1 MSQPDP
7 EKDSAAVQDFFSK
20 MEAAFM
26 AHPLWSGCSEDEL
39 DSTGDVSIINVLLFL
54 SGSLASSCLNHLP
67 LLMYTQGLE
76 KYVMTKL
83 FSRVFASNTEGM
95 LYLMRNSFR
104 RCLWF
109 NSSFLLNIFVDFC
122 GTNLE
127 VASFKKKLDRL

>member
-1 MSQPDP
+1 PDP

-39 DSTGDVSIINVLLFL
+39 DSTGD
-54 SGSLASSCLNHLP
+54 
-67 LLMYTQGLE
+67 GLE

-109 NSSFLLNIFVDFC
+109 NSSFLLNIFKSKFILIC
-122 GTNLE
+122 LHIIIISRGT
-127 VASFKKKLDRL
+127 KKTYQKNPNQKPSRS